1 MLWGVDWKHAM
12 QERRKEQRTRALK
25 TARIVYNNRFSV
37 LDCAVRN
44 LSSHG
49 AQVLVQSP
57 HGIPDTF
64 QLELDAGASI
74 RDCKVIWRQER
85 KIGVEFV

>member
-1 MLWGVDWKHAM
+1 ME
-12 QERRKEQRTRALK
+12 ERRKEPRTRALK
-25 TARIVYNNRFSV
+25 TARIIYNNRFSV

-49 AQVLVQSP
+49 AQLLVSGP

-64 QLELDAGASI
+64 QLELDAGALI
-74 RDCKVIWRQER
+74 HDCKVIWRQER
-85 KIGVEFV
+85 KLGVEFV